1 MAGENPI
8 SGPYSVPAAAYHAKS
23 DKYSRV
29 IISSAST
36 NNPFTATGSFAN
48 PIGISTNDNVATV
61 LITFKNGSNITTADL
76 APGVIYPFDIQSI
89 SGSYTAGKHCH
100 IYY

>member
-1 MAGENPI
+1 MADTNLI
-8 SGPYSVPAAAYHAKS
+8 SGPYSVPATMYHNNVG
-23 DKYSRV
+23 KYSRV

-48 PIGISTNDNVATV
+48 PIGISTNDTTALV
-61 LITFKNGSNITTADL
+61 LITFKDGSNVTTADL
-76 APGVIYPFDIQSI
+76 ATGVIYPFDVQSI

>member
-8 SGPYSVPAAAYHAKS
+8 SGPYSAPAAVYHAKNA
-23 DKYSRV
+23 KYSKV
-29 IISSAST
+29 VISSASV

-48 PIGISTNDNVATV
+48 PLGISTNDNTASVSIV
-61 LITFKNGSNITTADL
+61 FKNGSSITTADL
-76 APGVIYPFDIQSI
+76 APGVIYPFDILTI
-89 SGSYTAGKHCH
+89 SGTYSSGKHCH